1 MPNKAKAQPQPQP
14 QPQPKN
20 VMADLQITPH
30 AANWWR
36 LAWRTLWRDAR
47 AGELRLLVFAVALG
61 VASLSSVS
69 FLADRMNAGLLRDAG
84 QLLGGDAVVV
94 SDQPTPNAF
103 IKQAKNLGLE
113 TVTTLSFP
121 TMARGETSGED
132 SSAGKSRLIALKVV
146 DDGYPL
152 RGQLKY
158 ATTVANTVGS
168 ESAHAAQGN
177 KKPITQETKTTSKK
191 KSHLQKIPQPG
202 EVWAEASALDALGLQ
217 VGAHLWLGD
226 KRLSVGGV
234 LLQEPDRGAGFM
246 NFAPRVMMHRADL
259 DATGLVQPASR
270 ITWRFAVVGE
280 PETVERFVT
289 WAQEHVKLPQVRG
302 VRVESL
308 STGRPEMRQTL
319 DRAGKF
325 LNLVALL
332 AALLSAVAVALAARS
347 FASKHL
353 DDCAMLRVLG
363 LRQKQIAMSYC
374 GEFVCVGLFASVIG
388 LLLGFCVHFVFV
400 QLLAG
405 LVETAL
411 PAATWWPVVY
421 GLATGLTLLLAF
433 GLPPV
438 LQLASVPA
446 LRVMRREMGEP
457 KAVTWVVSAM
467 GLLGFAVLLVVASRD
482 LKLGLM
488 VVGGFAG
495 AVLVFAGMAW
505 LAVKLLRSCVTE
517 GKSPA
522 WLMLATRQISARPAY
537 AMVQVSALAV
547 GLLALALLVLLRT
560 DLISSWRNAT
570 PANAPNRFVINIQPA
585 QSQAF
590 LDTLKQ
596 ANVSNF
602 DWYPMMRG
610 RLVAVNSQGV
620 SAEDYAEERAK
631 RFVDREF
638 NLTYSDTL
646 PVNNPIV
653 AGEWQPEEP
662 NAMSVDELLA
672 KTLGLK
678 LGDVLRFDI
687 AGLLYESRITS
698 IRHVDW
704 SSMRVNFFVI
714 IPRGQ
719 MDDVPTTYI
728 AAFRAPEI
736 QGFDNNLL
744 KQFPNVT
751 NVDMGAALKQVQ
763 GVLEQ
768 VVGAVE
774 FLFLFTLAT
783 GLVVL
788 FAAVTATR
796 EERAREYAVLRALGA
811 SNRLLAQ
818 VQRAELAGVG
828 ALAGFLA
835 TSVAVAMGWGLARY
849 AFEFSW
855 SPSPWVPLIG
865 AVVGALLALAA
876 GWWGL
881 REVLSRPV
889 VQTLRQAQSV

>member
-1 MPNKAKAQPQPQP
+1 MSDKQT
-14 QPQPKN
+14 
-20 VMADLQITPH
+20 TPH
-30 AANWWR
+30 HTAAWWR

-47 AGELRLLVFAVALG
+47 AGELRLLVLAVALG

-69 FLADRMNAGLLRDAG
+69 FLADRLNAGLLRDAG

-94 SDQPTPNAF
+94 SDQPTPTAF
-103 IKQAKNLGLE
+103 IKQAKTLGLA

-121 TMARGETSGED
+121 TMARGETSAED
-132 SSAGKSRLIALKVV
+132 SSVGKSRLIALKVV
-146 DDGYPL
+146 DEGYPL

-158 ATTVANTVGS
+158 ALSISSETTHAN
-168 ESAHAAQGN
+168 QGA
-177 KKPITQETKTTSKK
+177 KAPAPQDTETNASKQG
-191 KSHLQKIPQPG
+191 HLNKIPQPG

-217 VGAHLWLGD
+217 VGGHLWLGE

-280 PETVERFVT
+280 PEMVERFVT

-363 LRQKQIAMSYC
+363 LSQKQIAMSYC
-374 GEFVCVGLFASVIG
+374 GEFVCVGLFASVVG

-411 PAATWWPVVY
+411 PPATWWPVVY

-446 LRVMRREMGEP
+446 LRVIRREVGEP
-457 KAVTWVVSAM
+457 KAVTWIVSAL

-482 LKLGLM
+482 LMLGLM

-495 AVLVFAGMAW
+495 AALVFAGMAW
-505 LAVKLLRSCVTE
+505 LAVKLLRRSVTE
-517 GKSPA
+517 GQSPT

-570 PANAPNRFVINIQPA
+570 PASAPNRFVINIQPA

-590 LDTLKQ
+590 LDTLKNAGVQ
-596 ANVSNF
+596 KF
-602 DWYPMMRG
+602 DWYPMVRG
-610 RLVAVNSQGV
+610 RLVAVNSQSV
-620 SAEDYAEERAK
+620 SPQDYAEERAK

-638 NLTYSDTL
+638 NLTFSDSL
-646 PVNNPIV
+646 PDHNPIV

-704 SSMRVNFFVI
+704 SSMRVNFFVM
-714 IPRGQ
+714 IPRSQ

-728 AAFRAPEI
+728 AAFRAPET
-736 QGFDNNLL
+736 QGFDNSLV

-855 SPSPWVPLIG
+855 NPSPWVPLLG

-881 REVLSRPV
+881 REVLNRPV

>member
-1 MPNKAKAQPQPQP
+1 MPSKAKAQPQP
-14 QPQPKN
+14 KK
-20 VMADLQITPH
+20 VMADLQTTPH
-30 AANWWR
+30 AASWWR

-121 TMARGETSGED
+121 TMARGETSGEG

-446 LRVMRREMGEP
+446 LRVMRREVGEP

-881 REVLSRPV
+881 REVLNRPV

>member
-1 MPNKAKAQPQPQP
+1 MSDKQT
-14 QPQPKN
+14 
-20 VMADLQITPH
+20 TPH
-30 AANWWR
+30 YTAAWWR

-47 AGELRLLVFAVALG
+47 AGELRLLVLAVALG

-69 FLADRMNAGLLRDAG
+69 FLADRLNAGLLRDAG

-94 SDQPTPNAF
+94 SDQPTPTAF
-103 IKQAKNLGLE
+103 IKQAKTLGLA

-121 TMARGETSGED
+121 TMARGETSAED
-132 SSAGKSRLIALKVV
+132 SSVGKSRLIALKVV
-146 DDGYPL
+146 DEGYPL
-152 RGQLKY
+152 RGQLKF
-158 ATTVANTVGS
+158 ALSISSETTHANQGTKAPAPQDTETNAS
-168 ESAHAAQGN
+168 KQAHLN
-177 KKPITQETKTTSKK
+177 
-191 KSHLQKIPQPG
+191 KIPQPG
-202 EVWAEASALDALGLQ
+202 EVWVEASALDALGLE
-217 VGAHLWLGD
+217 VGGYLWLGD
-226 KRLSVGGV
+226 KRLSVGAV

-280 PETVERFVT
+280 PEIVERFVT

-363 LRQKQIAMSYC
+363 LSQKQIAMSYC

-388 LLLGFCVHFVFV
+388 LLLGYCVHFVFV

-411 PAATWWPVVY
+411 PPATWWPVVY

-446 LRVMRREMGEP
+446 LRVIRREVGEP
-457 KAVTWVVSAM
+457 KAVTWIVSAV

-482 LKLGLM
+482 LMLGLM

-495 AVLVFAGMAW
+495 AALVFAGMAW
-505 LAVKLLRSCVTE
+505 LAVKLLRRSVTE
-517 GKSPA
+517 GQSPT

-570 PANAPNRFVINIQPA
+570 PATAPNRFVINIQPA

-590 LDTLKQ
+590 LDTLKNAGVQ
-596 ANVSNF
+596 KF
-602 DWYPMMRG
+602 DWYPMVRG

-620 SAEDYAEERAK
+620 SAQDYSEERAK

-638 NLTYSDTL
+638 NLTFSDTL
-646 PVNNPIV
+646 PDHNPIIS
-653 AGEWQPEEP
+653 GEWQPEEP

-678 LGDVLRFDI
+678 LGDVLRFDM
-687 AGLLYESRITS
+687 AGVLYESRITS

-704 SSMRVNFFVI
+704 TSMRINFFVI
-714 IPRGQ
+714 FPRSQ

-728 AAFRAPEI
+728 AAFRAPET
-736 QGFDNNLL
+736 QGFDNSLV

-751 NVDMGAALKQVQ
+751 NVDMGAALQQVQ

-855 SPSPWVPLIG
+855 NPSPWVPLLG

-881 REVLSRPV
+881 REVLNRPV

>member
-1 MPNKAKAQPQPQP
+1 
-14 QPQPKN
+14 
-20 VMADLQITPH
+20 
-30 AANWWR
+30 
-36 LAWRTLWRDAR
+36 
-47 AGELRLLVFAVALG
+47 
-61 VASLSSVS
+61 
-69 FLADRMNAGLLRDAG
+69 MNAGLLRDAG

-121 TMARGETSGED
+121 TMARGETSVED

-446 LRVMRREMGEP
+446 LRVMRREVGEP
-457 KAVTWVVSAM
+457 KAVTWVVSVM

>member
-1 MPNKAKAQPQPQP
+1 MTDPQP
-14 QPQPKN
+14 
-20 VMADLQITPH
+20 TPH
-30 AANWWR
+30 HGAAWWH

-47 AGELRLLVFAVALG
+47 AGELRLLVLAVALG

-69 FLADRMNAGLLRDAG
+69 FLADRLNAGLLRDAG

-94 SDQPTPNAF
+94 SDQPTPSAF
-103 IKQAKNLGLE
+103 IKQAKTLGLKA
-113 TVTTLSFP
+113 VATLSFP
-121 TMARGETSGED
+121 TMARGETSAED
-132 SSAGKSRLIALKVV
+132 NSAGKSRLIALKVV

-152 RGQLKY
+152 RGRLKY
-158 ATTVANTVGS
+158 AS
-168 ESAHAAQGN
+168 SDDS
-177 KKPITQETKTTSKK
+177 P
-191 KSHLQKIPQPG
+191 KSIKKIPQPG

-217 VGAHLWLGD
+217 VGGQLWLGD

-270 ITWRFAVVGE
+270 LTWRFAVVGE

-289 WAQEHVKLPQVRG
+289 WAQEQVKLPQVRG

-308 STGRPEMRQTL
+308 ATGRPEMRQTL

-363 LRQKQIAMSYC
+363 LSQRQIAMSYC

-400 QLLAG
+400 ELLAG

-411 PAATWWPVVY
+411 PAATWWPVIY

-446 LRVMRREMGEP
+446 LRVIRREVGEP
-457 KAVTWVVSAM
+457 KAVTWVVSAV
-467 GLLGFAVLLVVASRD
+467 GLIGFAILLVVASRD
-482 LKLGLM
+482 LFLGLM

-505 LAVKLLRSCVTE
+505 LAVKLLRRSVTE

-590 LDTLKQ
+590 LDVLKQ
-596 ANVSNF
+596 ANVNKF

-620 SAEDYAEERAK
+620 SAQDYSEERAK

-638 NLTYSDTL
+638 NLTFSDTL
-646 PVNNPIV
+646 PDNNPIIS
-653 AGEWQPEEP
+653 GEWQPEEP

-687 AGLLYESRITS
+687 AGVLYESRITS

-704 SSMRVNFFVI
+704 TSMRVNFFVI
-714 IPRGQ
+714 FPRSQ
-719 MDDVPTTYI
+719 MDDVPTTFI
-728 AAFRAPEI
+728 AAFRAPEF
-736 QGFDNNLL
+736 QGFDNNLV

-751 NVDMGAALKQVQ
+751 NVDMGAALQQVQ

-811 SNRLLAQ
+811 SNRLLAK

-855 SPSPWVPLIG
+855 NPSPWVPLVG

>member
-1 MPNKAKAQPQPQP
+1 MSQS
-14 QPQPKN
+14 
-20 VMADLQITPH
+20 LSTTH
-30 AANWWR
+30 YSANWWP
-36 LAWRTLWRDAR
+36 LAWRSLWRDAR
-47 AGELRLLVFAVALG
+47 AGELRLLVIAVALG

-69 FLADRMNAGLLRDAG
+69 FLADRLNAGLLRDAG

-94 SDQPTPNAF
+94 SDQPTPKAVVTEAQ
-103 IKQAKNLGLE
+103 KMGLRA
-113 TVTTLSFP
+113 VTTLSFP
-121 TMARGETSGED
+121 TMARGENSQED
-132 SSAGKSRLIALKVV
+132 ASAGKSRLVALKAIEE
-146 DDGYPL
+146 GYPL
-152 RGQLKY
+152 RGKL
-158 ATTVANTVGS
+158 
-168 ESAHAAQGN
+168 HAAN
-177 KKPITQETKTTSKK
+177 SSKPDSK
-191 KSHLQKIPQPG
+191 SFNKIPQPG
-202 EVWAEASALDALGLQ
+202 EVLAEASALDALGLQ
-217 VGAHLWLGD
+217 VGDAMWLGD
-226 KRLSVGGV
+226 KRLSIAGV
-234 LLQEPDRGAGFM
+234 LIQEPDRGAGFM
-246 NFAPRVMMHRADL
+246 NFAPRVMMHSADL
-259 DATGLVQPASR
+259 NATGLVQPASR

-280 PETVERFVT
+280 SEQVARFVN
-289 WAQEHVKLPQVRG
+289 WAQEHAKLPQVRG

-308 STGRPEMRQTL
+308 ATGRPEMRQTL
-319 DRAGKF
+319 DRAAKF

-363 LRQKQIAMSYC
+363 LSQRQIALSYSC
-374 GEFVCVGLFASVIG
+374 EFICVGLFASGLG
-388 LLLGFCVHFVFV
+388 LLLGFCVHFLFV

-411 PAATWWPVVY
+411 PAATWWPVAY
-421 GLATGLTLLLAF
+421 GLASGLTLLVAF

-438 LQLASVPA
+438 LQLSSVPA
-446 LRVMRREMGEP
+446 LRVIRREVGEP
-457 KAVTWVVSAM
+457 KALTWVVGAL
-467 GLLGFAVLLVVASRD
+467 GLSGFAILLVVASRD
-482 LKLGLM
+482 LLLGLM

-495 AVLVFAGMAW
+495 AVLVFAAMAW
-505 LAVKLLRSCVTE
+505 VAVKLLRLSVTE

-590 LDTLKQ
+590 LDALKL
-596 ANVSNF
+596 AEVGKF
-602 DWYPMMRG
+602 DWYPMVRG
-610 RLVAVNSQGV
+610 RLLAVNSQSV
-620 SAEDYAEERAK
+620 SPQDYEQERAK

-638 NLTYSDTL
+638 NLTFSATL
-646 PVNNPIV
+646 PDNNPIV

-672 KTLGLK
+672 NTLGLK

-687 AGLLYESRITS
+687 AGILYESRITS

-704 SSMRVNFFVI
+704 TSMRVNFFVI
-714 IPRGQ
+714 IPRSQ
-719 MDDVPTTYI
+719 MDDLPTTYI
-728 AAFRAPEI
+728 AAFRAPER
-736 QGFDNNLL
+736 QGFDNNLV

-751 NVDMGAALKQVQ
+751 NVDMGAALQQVQ
-763 GVLEQ
+763 NVLEK

-811 SNRLLAQ
+811 SNQLLAQ

-835 TSVAVAMGWGLARY
+835 TSVAIAMGWGLARF

-855 SPSPWVPLIG
+855 NPNPWVPLIG
-865 AVVGALLALAA
+865 ALVGALLALAA

-881 REVLSRPV
+881 REVLRRSV

>member
-1 MPNKAKAQPQPQP
+1 MPNKAKAQPQP

-446 LRVMRREMGEP
+446 LRVMRREVGEP

>member
-1 MPNKAKAQPQPQP
+1 MPSKAKAQPQPL
-14 QPQPKN
+14 PKK

-30 AANWWR
+30 ATNWWR

-121 TMARGETSGED
+121 TMARGETSVED

-308 STGRPEMRQTL
+308 ATGRPEMRQTL

-446 LRVMRREMGEP
+446 LRVMRREVGEP

-881 REVLSRPV
+881 REVLNRPV

>member
-1 MPNKAKAQPQPQP
+1 
-14 QPQPKN
+14 
-20 VMADLQITPH
+20 
-30 AANWWR
+30 
-36 LAWRTLWRDAR
+36 
-47 AGELRLLVFAVALG
+47 
-61 VASLSSVS
+61 
-69 FLADRMNAGLLRDAG
+69 MNAGLLRDAG

-121 TMARGETSGED
+121 TMARGETSVED

-280 PETVERFVT
+280 PETVERYVT

-308 STGRPEMRQTL
+308 ATGRPEMRQTL

>member
-1 MPNKAKAQPQPQP
+1 
-14 QPQPKN
+14 
-20 VMADLQITPH
+20 
-30 AANWWR
+30 
-36 LAWRTLWRDAR
+36 
-47 AGELRLLVFAVALG
+47 
-61 VASLSSVS
+61 
-69 FLADRMNAGLLRDAG
+69 MNAGLLRDAG

-168 ESAHAAQGN
+168 ESVHAAQDN
-177 KKPITQETKTTSKK
+177 KTPIPQETKTTSKK

-446 LRVMRREMGEP
+446 LRVMRREVGEP

>member
-1 MPNKAKAQPQPQP
+1 
-14 QPQPKN
+14 
-20 VMADLQITPH
+20 MADLQTTPH
-30 AANWWR
+30 AASWWR

-177 KKPITQETKTTSKK
+177 KKPITQEIKTTSKK

-217 VGAHLWLGD
+217 VGAYLWLGD
-226 KRLSVGGV
+226 KRLTVGGV

-280 PETVERFVT
+280 PETVERYVT

-308 STGRPEMRQTL
+308 ATGRPEMRQTL

-374 GEFVCVGLFASVIG
+374 AEFVCVGLFASVIG

-811 SNRLLAQ
+811 SNRLLAK

-828 ALAGFLA
+828 ALAGFLS

>member
-1 MPNKAKAQPQPQP
+1 
-14 QPQPKN
+14 
-20 VMADLQITPH
+20 MADLQITPH
-30 AANWWR
+30 ATNWWR

-121 TMARGETSGED
+121 TMARGETSGEG

-158 ATTVANTVGS
+158 ATTVANTVSS
-168 ESAHAAQGN
+168 ESVLAAQDN
-177 KKPITQETKTTSKK
+177 KTPIPQETKTTSKK
-191 KSHLQKIPQPG
+191 KSQIQKIPQPG

-226 KRLSVGGV
+226 RRLTVGGV

-280 PETVERFVT
+280 PETVERFAT

-325 LNLVALL
+325 LNLVALM

-446 LRVMRREMGEP
+446 LRVMRREVGEP

-467 GLLGFAVLLVVASRD
+467 GLFGFAVLLVVASRD

>member
-1 MPNKAKAQPQPQP
+1 MPNKAKAQPQP

-30 AANWWR
+30 ATNWWR

-121 TMARGETSGED
+121 TMARGETSVED

-446 LRVMRREMGEP
+446 LRVMRREVGEP

-522 WLMLATRQISARPAY
+522 WLILATRQISARPAY

>member
-1 MPNKAKAQPQPQP
+1 MPSKAKV
-14 QPQPKN
+14 QPQPKK

-30 AANWWR
+30 ATNWWR

-168 ESAHAAQGN
+168 ESVHAVQDN
-177 KKPITQETKTTSKK
+177 KTPIPQETKTTSKK

-488 VVGGFAG
+488 VVGGFTG

-505 LAVKLLRSCVTE
+505 LAVKLLRISVTE

-590 LDTLKQ
+590 LDALKQ

-602 DWYPMMRG
+602 DWYPMVRG

-638 NLTYSDTL
+638 NLTFSDTL

-835 TSVAVAMGWGLARY
+835 SSVAVAMGWVLARY